1 MQTLNRILAV
11 ALVAGLAVA
20 CKQKEGEQAPAD
32 TSDLQTDGEKFG
44 YAVGTDIGRSLKPV
58 KDSVD
63 LGALMKGL
71 QEAMEGRTPRLNDQE
86 REQVKTAISKKLQ
99 QKNMEERLG
108 KAKENQDKGKAF
120 LEANG
125 KRPGVQTTKSG
136 LQYEAVTEG
145 KGSLPKANDKVT
157 VHYKGTLIDGTEFDS
172 SYKRNQPVTFPLGN
186 VIPGWTEGLQ
196 LMKEG
201 GKAKLYI
208 PSELAYG
215 ERGAGA
221 KIGPNET
228 LIFEVELLKVEKGE
242 SMPSPPKVPP
252 VNPKKPDKK

>member
-20 CKQKEGEQAPAD
+20 CNKKEGDQPAD
-32 TSDLQTDGEKFG
+32 TSDLQTDAEKFG
-44 YAVGTDIGRSLKPV
+44 YAVGVDIGRSLKPV

-63 LGALMKGL
+63 LGALMKGM
-71 QEAMEGRTPRLNDQE
+71 QESMEGQKPRLSDEE
-86 REQVKTAISKKLQ
+86 REQIKTAISKQLQ
-99 QKNMEERLG
+99 QKNMEERMA
-108 KAKENQDKGKAF
+108 KAKENKDKGEKF
-120 LEANG
+120 LAENG
-125 KRPGVQTTKSG
+125 KRQGVTTTKSG
-136 LQYEAVTEG
+136 LQYESVSEG
-145 KGSLPKANDKVT
+145 KGAAPVASDKVT

-228 LIFEVELLKVEKGE
+228 LIFDVELLKVEKGDAAPAKTE
-242 SMPSPPKVPP
+242 PGKPAPKPG
-252 VNPKKPDKK
+252 KKKD